1 MISVLF
7 VTLEK
12 SHGTYQCE
20 ICSMA
25 PKGWETLSQTRV
37 SRVTM
42 CVTKYFLHLSFIQS
56 NLLLQ
61 SCSSM
66 TANSLFSDLFSTG
79 SHVSTLQPVTEQAL
93 LIGLFS
99 LLVSPALMLLLSTPQ
114 QETPVNPHHS
124 VANTEGCQL
133 LQEKENEP
141 ANSPSCMQNFHVS
154 ADVPVL
160 LAQVRY
166 GPCILRPENDH
177 YPSNLT
183 RIQKQTIPLSPPK
196 KTCSVLL
203 LPSACT

>member
-154 ADVPVL
+154 LVSARMYRYSWPRLDTGRASFVL
-160 LAQVRY
+160 KT
-166 GPCILRPENDH
+166 I
-177 YPSNLT
+177 
-183 RIQKQTIPLSPPK
+183 IIPLI
-196 KTCSVLL
+196 
-203 LPSACT
+203 